1 VIVVITA
8 EAEADLEQ
16 IAAYIAEHS
25 AEIALNFV
33 RELRGKM

>member
-16 IAAYIAEHS
+16 IAAYIAG
-25 AEIALNFV
+25 IAP
-33 RELRGKM
+33 RSR